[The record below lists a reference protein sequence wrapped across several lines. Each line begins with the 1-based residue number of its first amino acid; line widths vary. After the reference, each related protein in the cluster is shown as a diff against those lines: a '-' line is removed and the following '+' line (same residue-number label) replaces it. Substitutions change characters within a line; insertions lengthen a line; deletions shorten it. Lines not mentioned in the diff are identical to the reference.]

1 MTPTL
6 RSPSS
11 LRALVVAAFCA
22 TLFACLFPES
32 LRARASDSGNSDIAQ
47 KQAIS
52 TLLDALGR
60 TRVPRQTAISPDGRI
75 VAWVAPVA
83 NLGYRISLRLLN
95 AAAVST
101 KVISLS
107 SATSPGERECSEG
120 DVAWSPDSKQI
131 AFESDCATPGQQQVF
146 VSNVDF
152 NPSNSSA
159 ASAPYR
165 LTSLKGNI
173 HDLEWSP
180 DGKRIGFLFVENA
193 TRPPGA
199 LAATKPAIGVISAKT
214 MAEVQRIAIVGVPV
228 SSGSMPQVA
237 LVTPTS
243 LHVYEYDWSPNSK
256 DLAYIAAAPPG
267 EDNWWVAQLYVETM
281 GNGAPHPILKPKM
294 QIAEPRWSPDGNTIV
309 FIGGLMSDY
318 GETGGDIYRISST
331 GGELRDLTPNR
342 KSSPAWPHWVDSRH
356 LGFTEIVDGQSR
368 YSVIDPVTGAEEKSA
383 RVMFPATI
391 GDGVQRLSLSFSK
404 GNGAGTVVALIKSS
418 FNEPPEVWAGPLN
431 HLSQITHLN
440 DSLHRDWG
448 RSQSLTWNNEGL
460 RVQGWLIYPKDFDPN
475 KKYPLI
481 LWVHGGPSNQLL
493 PHWPLPITSYNP
505 PVAFSTLGDFVF
517 MPNPRG
523 SFGEGEA
530 FTAANRKDFGY
541 GDLRDLLAGVDVVT
555 KKMPIDPNRI
565 GITGWS
571 YGGFMTMF
579 AVTQTHR
586 FRAAVAG
593 AGISDWKSYYGEN
606 SIDQW
611 MIPFFGA
618 SVYDDPAVYAKS
630 SAINFIKNAKTPMLI
645 VVGDRDGECPAPQS
659 FEMWH
664 ALQTMHV
671 PVELVVYPN
680 EGHGF
685 SRPSDERDVLERAM
699 AWFDKYM
706 PAPQLPN
713 QGEIKPEAF
722 GSRSHHSVT
731 Q

>member
-1 MTPTL
+1 
-6 RSPSS
+6 
-11 LRALVVAAFCA
+11 LRAPVLAAICA
-22 TLFACLFPES
+22 TLVACLFLEPLRAQTAVSADANTGQTKEIGSLLES
-32 LRARASDSGNSDIAQ
+32 LD
-47 KQAIS
+47 
-52 TLLDALGR
+52 R

-75 VAWVAPVA
+75 VAWVAPVVS
-83 NLGYRISLRLLN
+83 LGYRVRLRLLN
-95 AAAVST
+95 AAEVST
-101 KVISLS
+101 QDISLS
-107 SATSPGERECSEG
+107 NATSQGERGCG
-120 DVAWSPDSKQI
+120 QGGVAWSPDSKQI
-131 AFESDCATPGQQQVF
+131 AFESDCVTPGQQQVF

-152 NPSNSSA
+152 NPSGSFA
-159 ASAPYR
+159 ASTPHR
-165 LTSLKGNI
+165 LTSLKGYI

-180 DGKRIGFLFVENA
+180 DGKKIGFLFVENA

-199 LAATKPAIGVISAKT
+199 LAATKPAIGVISAST
-214 MAEVQRIAIVGVPV
+214 MAEVQRIAIVDVPAT
-228 SSGSMPQVA
+228 SRQMPQVTQ
-237 LVTPTS
+237 VTSAS

-267 EDNWWVAQLYVETM
+267 EDNWWVAQLYIQTLEKGT
-281 GNGAPHPILKPKM
+281 PQSILKPKM
-294 QIAEPRWSPDGNTIV
+294 QIAEARWSPDGKTIV

-318 GETGGDIYRISST
+318 GETGGDIYRISSR
-331 GGELRDLTPNR
+331 GGGLRDLTRGR
-342 KSSPAWPHWVDSRH
+342 KSSPAWTHWLDNRH
-356 LGFTEIVDGQSR
+356 LGFTEIVDGHSR
-368 YSVIDPVTGAEEKSA
+368 FSVIDPVTGAEEMSA

-391 GDGVQRLSLSFSK
+391 GDGVRRLSLSFSK
-404 GNGAGTVVALIKSS
+404 SNGAGSVVALIKSS
-418 FNEPPEVWAGPLN
+418 FNEPPEVWAGPLD

-440 DSLHRDWG
+440 DSLQRDWG
-448 RSQSLTWNNEGL
+448 RTQSLTWTNEGF
-460 RVQGWLIYPKDFDPN
+460 RVQGWLIYPKDYDPH

-493 PHWPLPITSYNP
+493 PHWPLPLTSYNP
-505 PVAFSTLGDFVF
+505 PIAFSTVGDFVF

-530 FTAANRKDFGY
+530 FTSANRKDFGY

-630 SAINFIKNAKTPMLI
+630 SAINYIKNAKTPMLI

-685 SRPSDERDVLERAM
+685 SRPSDERDVLERAV

-706 PAPQLPN
+706 PAPQAPN
-713 QGEIKPEAF
+713 MAKIKPDDF
-722 GSRSHHSVT
+722 GNRSQRSVT

>member
-6 RSPSS
+6 RSPSF
-11 LRALVVAAFCA
+11 LRALVVAAICA
-22 TLFACLFPES
+22 TLFACLSPLWIYAQS
-32 LRARASDSGNSDIAQ
+32 ADSVNANAAQ

-52 TLLDALGR
+52 TLLETLSR

-75 VAWVAPVA
+75 VAWIAPVA
-83 NLGYRISLRLLN
+83 NLGNRISVRRLN
-95 AAAVST
+95 AVEAST
-101 KVISLS
+101 QVISLS
-107 SATSPGERECSEG
+107 IASPGEPACSEG

-131 AFESDCATPGQQQVF
+131 AFVSDCATPGQQQVF

-152 NPSNSSA
+152 DPSNSRE
-159 ASAPYR
+159 ASVPWR
-165 LTSLKGNI
+165 LTSLKGYI
-173 HDLEWSP
+173 HDLAWSP

-199 LAATKPAIGVISAKT
+199 LAAMKPAIGVISAST
-214 MAEVQRIAIVGVPV
+214 MAEVQRIAMLDVPAVGRQLPKIT
-228 SSGSMPQVA
+228 Q
-237 LVTPTS
+237 VTPAS
-243 LHVYEYDWSPNSK
+243 LHVYEFDWSPNST

-267 EDNWWVAQLYVETM
+267 EDNWWVAQLYVQTL
-281 GNGAPHPILKPKM
+281 GNGTPHSILKPTM
-294 QIAEPRWSPDGNTIV
+294 QIAEPRWSPDGKTIV

-331 GGELRDLTPNR
+331 GEELRDLTPDR

-356 LGFTEIVDGQSR
+356 LGFTEIVDGQAR
-368 YSVIDPVTGAEEKSA
+368 YSIIDPATGVEEKSA
-383 RVMFPATI
+383 QVMFPATI
-391 GDGVQRLSLSFSK
+391 GDGVRRFSLSFSK
-404 GNGAGTVVALIKSS
+404 SNGVGTVVAMIKSS

-431 HLSQITHLN
+431 HLSQITHFN
-440 DSLHRDWG
+440 DSLTRDWG
-448 RSQSLTWNNEGL
+448 RTQSLTWNNEGF
-460 RVQGWLIYPKDFDPN
+460 RVQGWLIYPKNYDPH

-493 PHWPLPITSYNP
+493 PHWPLPLTSYNP
-505 PVAFSTLGDFVF
+505 PIAFSTLGDFVF

-555 KKMPIDPNRI
+555 KQMPIDPNRI

-618 SVYDDPAVYAKS
+618 SVYDNPAVYAKS
-630 SAINFIKNAKTPMLI
+630 SAINFIKNAQTPMLI

-685 SRPSDERDVLERAM
+685 SKPSDERDVLERAVS
-699 AWFDKYM
+699 WFDKYM
-706 PAPQLPN
+706 PATQVSKHSEDPN
-713 QGEIKPEAF
+713 
-722 GSRSHHSVT
+722 
-731 Q
+731 